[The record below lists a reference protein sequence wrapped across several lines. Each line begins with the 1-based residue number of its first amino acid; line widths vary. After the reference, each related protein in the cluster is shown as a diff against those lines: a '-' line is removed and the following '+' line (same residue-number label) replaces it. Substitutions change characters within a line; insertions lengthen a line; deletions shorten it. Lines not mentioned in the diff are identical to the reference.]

1 MVFQALV
8 GKYTDLLIYFAR
20 FARSFNSFFLSRK
33 LVSVLMV
40 CYNFTTLVLPLS
52 NCLSK
57 ALDIL
62 LSSLGNSFVPSPEL
76 GQNLPARESIQ
87 AG

>member
-1 MVFQALV
+1 
-8 GKYTDLLIYFAR
+8 
-20 FARSFNSFFLSRK
+20 
-33 LVSVLMV
+33 MV